1 MTNPRIDL
9 IALDVQLGEVGP
21 PRKLGAHRA
30 LPISTDSES
39 RLLHSPDGRV
49 SLLIV
54 GGESAAGAGLKLRNV
69 EATGSVQC
77 EIEAP
82 DGACQNLQGVLIS
95 CKSHDPQLRRLFLT
109 LMEEA
114 IAALGASP
122 SAAAIAAWINRLAT
136 LFAKLER
143 EGRKRMRGLW
153 AELIL
158 ILALDDKQLG
168 ARRWHPDPKETFD
181 FMAGGFAI
189 EVKSCLDFERVHHFS
204 LKQLKPPSDVE
215 VHVASIVTRADPIG
229 TSVLEL
235 AAEIER
241 GITNAAVLADFR
253 AMVFEIGGEGLEDDD
268 MFRFDRTSALQS
280 LRLIGVTDIPS
291 IAEKLAEEILSVE
304 LTIRCSAVPG
314 SIGLA
319 QVAAHFASS
328 PGS

>member
-1 MTNPRIDL
+1 MTDPRIDL
-9 IALDVQLGEVGP
+9 IALDMQLGEVGP
-21 PRKLGAHRA
+21 PRKPGAHRA
-30 LPISTDSES
+30 LPISSESES
-39 RLLHSPDGRV
+39 RLLHNPDGRV

-54 GGESAAGAGLKLRNV
+54 GGECAAGAGLKLRNI

-82 DGACQNLQGVLIS
+82 DGASQNLQGVLIS

-136 LFAKLER
+136 LFARLER

-153 AELIL
+153 AELIF
-158 ILALDDKQLG
+158 ILALEDKQLG
-168 ARRWHPDPKETFD
+168 ARRWHANPKETFD
-181 FMAGGFAI
+181 FMAGSFAI

-204 LKQLKPPSDVE
+204 LKQLQPPSDVE
-215 VHVASIVTRADPIG
+215 VHVASIVTRADPLG

-241 GITNAAVLADFR
+241 GITNPAILADFR

-268 MFRFDRTSALQS
+268 MFRFDRIGALQT
-280 LRLIGVTDIPS
+280 LRLIGITDVPS
-291 IAEKLAEEILSVE
+291 IEEKLAEEILSVE
-304 LTIRCSAVPG
+304 LTIRCSAVPETIRL
-314 SIGLA
+314 SD
-319 QVAAHFASS
+319 VAALFASS
-328 PGS
+328 LGS